1 MRYKCTKV
9 SVVALLTLA
18 AAACDLDLSDP
29 NVPPEE
35 DVLNTPSAVLQ
46 VGIGLQAEYSNQF
59 GDPVISTG
67 MVTNELGANT
77 ATFESY
83 RIVDTGSGPATN
95 DLGPAT
101 LPWPGMYRVVR
112 HANTLIE
119 TAPNVG
125 LGAATVSGLV
135 AMGKLYKAMAFGNLI
150 QIYERIPINVGPTI
164 ENATFAERAA
174 VLAEIVSLLEEAAA
188 LLQQTPP
195 SAEFNTQVLAAGFNL
210 PNTVQAMLARY
221 TLIAGD
227 LAKADAAAAAV
238 DLTVFS
244 EFRFSANDA
253 NPFWNTT
260 VNGGNSTSL
269 RPKDKFRVEAE
280 PGDGR
285 VAYWVAEAPLEGFA
299 APLDNFNRY
308 ADRTHSYPVYL
319 PGEMRL
325 IRAEVAARENRLDD
339 ALTFVNQVRT
349 QCASPVPEPLACL
362 PALTLADVP
371 TQAAMLDEIL
381 TQRRYEL
388 YLQHLRWS
396 DLRRFGKPV
405 KYQWMPVPVTE
416 CGRNANVPNELCQP
430 QPANPDGAS

>member
-1 MRYKCTKV
+1 MSFKRIKV
-9 SVVALLTLA
+9 CAVALLTMT

-35 DVLNTPSAVLQ
+35 DVLTAVSSVLQ

-59 GDPVISTG
+59 GDPVITTG

-83 RIVDTGSGPATN
+83 RIIDTGSGPATN

-125 LGAATVSGLV
+125 LGPGTVSGLL
-135 AMGKLYKAMAFGNLI
+135 AMAKLYKAMAFGNLI
-150 QIYERIPINVGPTI
+150 QIYERIPIVVGPTV
-164 ENATFAERAA
+164 EHPTFAQRAE
-174 VLAEIVSLLEEAAA
+174 VYAEIIRLLEEAAA
-188 LLQQTPP
+188 HLQQTPA
-195 SAEFNTQVLAAGFNL
+195 SAEFNAQVLAPGFNL
-210 PNTVQAMLARY
+210 PNTIQAMLARY
-221 TLIAGD
+221 ALIAGD

-238 DLTVFS
+238 NLNVFS

-285 VAYWVAEAPLEGFA
+285 VAYWVTEAPLEGFA

-308 ADRTHSYPVYL
+308 SDRTHSHPAYL
-319 PGEMRL
+319 PGEIRL
-325 IRAEVAARENRLDD
+325 IRAEVAARQNRLAD
-339 ALTFVNQVRT
+339 ALVFVNEVRT
-349 QCASPVPEPLACL
+349 QCSSPVPEPLACL

-381 TQRRYEL
+381 EQRRYEL

-405 KYQWMPVPVTE
+405 KYQWMPVPITE
-416 CGRNANVPNELCQP
+416 CGRNQNVPNELCQP
-430 QPANPDGAS
+430 QPANPAGWD